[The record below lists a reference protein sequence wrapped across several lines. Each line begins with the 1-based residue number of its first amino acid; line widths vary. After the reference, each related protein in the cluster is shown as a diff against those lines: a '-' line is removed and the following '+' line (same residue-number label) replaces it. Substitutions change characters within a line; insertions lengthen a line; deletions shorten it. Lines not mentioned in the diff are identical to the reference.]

1 MANTKSYLIRLT
13 KDQIEPA
20 SEMLVRSFFNDPKLT
35 HILPE
40 KDARKERGRHLFA
53 FELRYGLRYGRVFT
67 TSPNLEG
74 VAVWIPSERSAIT
87 FWRAMLCGG
96 MALQRGLGKEAMAR
110 LEAFSNQVDEYH
122 KKHLPDPH
130 CYLFFI
136 GVDPRHQGQGYG
148 GKLMRPMLEWLDE
161 KGMACYLN
169 TQNEENIGLYE
180 HFGFRVVEQVTLP
193 GTAFVHTG
201 MIRDPVVK
209 EGTSS
214 D

>member
-1 MANTKSYLIRLT
+1 MGKSDWDLIRLS

-35 HILPE
+35 HILPDKEERRE
-40 KDARKERGRHLFA
+40 KGKHLFA
-53 FELRYGLRYGRVFT
+53 FELHFGLRYGRVWA

-74 VAVWIPSERSAIT
+74 VAVWIPSQNAAIT

-96 MALQRGLGKEAMAR
+96 MALQIGLGKEAMER
-110 LEAFSNQVDEYH
+110 LMAFSDKVDIYH
-122 KKHLPDPH
+122 KKHLPSPH

-148 GKLMRPMLEWLDE
+148 GQLIRPMIEWLDE

-169 TQNEENIGLYE
+169 TQNEKNIGLYE
-180 HFGFRVVEQVTLP
+180 HFGFRAVEQVTLS
-193 GTAFVHTG
+193 GSAIVHTG
-201 MIRDPVVK
+201 MVRDPVIGPKPPV
-209 EGTSS
+209 